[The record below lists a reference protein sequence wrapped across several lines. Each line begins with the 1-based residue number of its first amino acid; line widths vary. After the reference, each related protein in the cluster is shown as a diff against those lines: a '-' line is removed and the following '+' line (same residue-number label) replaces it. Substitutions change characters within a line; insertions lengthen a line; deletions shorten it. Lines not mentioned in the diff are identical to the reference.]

1 VRLDFHTKRD
11 TTSSDALSD
20 FVKLGVW
27 VFDQVPGSESE
38 FWSGYGSNPLVT
50 KEARMRYHLSLGL
63 ELLSGLL
70 YWQKTGQSA
79 MRADYEGRFRH
90 WLAQS

>member
-1 VRLDFHTKRD
+1 VV
-11 TTSSDALSD
+11 D
-20 FVKLGVW
+20 FVKLKMW
-27 VFDQVPGSESE
+27 VFDQAPGSAAA
-38 FWSGYGSNPLVT
+38 FCSGYGSNPLTT
-50 KEARMRYHLSLGL
+50 KEGRVRHHLALGV

-90 WLAQS
+90 WLGQS